1 MARDLMD
8 ENYYISGGGM
18 IPIKWTA
25 PEVSLCLEKPLHM
38 CTCSFVNVISILS
51 LKILFWYCRSMLIIV
66 GSAYG

>member
-25 PEVSLCLEKPLHM
+25 PEVSSCLIRLLHGY
-38 CTCSFVNVISILS
+38 SFNSWCHIL
-51 LKILFWYCRSMLIIV
+51 LDGK
-66 GSAYG
+66 G

>member
-25 PEVSLCLEKPLHM
+25 PEVSLCLIRLLHGY
-38 CTCSFVNVISILS
+38 SFNSWCHIL
-51 LKILFWYCRSMLIIV
+51 LDGKMVKALALV
-66 GSAYG
+66 

>member
-25 PEVSLCLEKPLHM
+25 PEVSCVWKTLY
-38 CTCSFVNVISILS
+38 ISVLVTHIQTTE
-51 LKILFWYCRSMLIIV
+51 IPICY
-66 GSAYG
+66 

>member
-25 PEVSLCLEKPLHM
+25 PEVRCGWQNLYISVLVLLTTSRLLRFQFVTDCISMTK
-38 CTCSFVNVISILS
+38 SF
-51 LKILFWYCRSMLIIV
+51 IIV
-66 GSAYG
+66 